1 MQYSRVALRLSRV
14 SLSKNVIAT
23 TAVRHVQR
31 NLHVQTAASLYTV
44 GYDRLKYSLSLLYIH
59 MY

>member
-44 GYDRLKYSLSLLYIH
+44 GYDRLK
-59 MY
+59 